1 MLIMFDKSASSE
13 AKAGEGGD
21 GGDDGSGS
29 GTFSGGG
36 GGGGRKKSKTTQATT
51 PSTTTKTTPVPTKR
65 PAAFIFCTVGPF
77 SESGSY
83 DVLQG
88 QFCDYFVYTHVLPYQ
103 RDILSYDNHQSW
115 EQFKKSAAAYRNKL
129 DYFGFP
135 NVTNT
140 STVKLQHYGYSF
152 AAYDISWLKSHLD
165 SVAAKVKQ
173 LYKDNGLLTAG
184 LAYYSRP
191 DAATDHNLGTIKS
204 IMTSINGMLDGAQDK
219 NTTNLKTTFLAVK
232 LSGKDSS
239 AKNDASALQELKGV
253 AHMDLLILLT
263 HLVDVPSH
271 PNCKILPLSR
281 YAADALD
288 PVEPP
293 SMERLLNSIDK
304 LKDAKFRVAFSTSF
318 AVYLFKPLGG
328 LQDTTKFGDKCMH
341 SFFDDMS
348 ALCDVPDASI
358 IEDKKNPAVSTA
370 TYSNKQSGIFMVF
383 ETNNATR
390 VKVSQALVKARE
402 KGVMLTWAVYEVHRD
417 QMLCENKKKTLERLA
432 TVNDSMVTIF
442 FPPQDDR

>member
-1 MLIMFDKSASSE
+1 MPSGRRDPVKVFIIIVLVLLTIILLMLIMFDDSCTHGHRQGCPVKPRQE
-13 AKAGEGGD
+13 KA
-21 GGDDGSGS
+21 
-29 GTFSGGG
+29 
-36 GGGGRKKSKTTQATT
+36 
-51 PSTTTKTTPVPTKR
+51 
-65 PAAFIFCTVGPF
+65 AAAGAVA
-77 SESGSY
+77 
-83 DVLQG
+83 VAAAAAAA
-88 QFCDYFVYTHVLPYQ
+88 V
-103 RDILSYDNHQSW
+103 
-115 EQFKKSAAAYRNKL
+115 SAAVAVVVAAVAVAAAEKNSATAYRNKL
-129 DYFGFP
+129 DYLGFP

-140 STVKLQHYGYSF
+140 SAVKLQHYGYSF
-152 AAYDISWLKSHLD
+152 AADDISWLKSQL
-165 SVAAKVKQ
+165 STVADKVKQ
-173 LYKDNGLLTAG
+173 LHKDNGLLTAG

-191 DAATDHNLGTIKS
+191 DAATDSNLANIKS
-204 IMTSINGMLDGAQDK
+204 IMTSINGMLNAAQDK
-219 NTTNLKTTFLAVK
+219 NTTILKTTFLAVK

-239 AKNDASALQELKGV
+239 ARNDASALQELKGI
-253 AHMDLLILLT
+253 ANIDLLILLT
-263 HLVDVPSH
+263 HLVNVPSH

-288 PVEPP
+288 SIEPP

-304 LKDAKFRVAFSTSF
+304 LKEAKFRVAFSTSF
-318 AVYLFKPLGG
+318 AMYLFKPLGG
-328 LQDTTKFGDKCMH
+328 LKDTTKFGDKCMH
-341 SFFDDMS
+341 SFYDDMS

-417 QMLCENKKKTLERLA
+417 QMLCENKRKTLERLA

-442 FPPQDDR
+442 FPRKDDR

>member
-1 MLIMFDKSASSE
+1 MKTLLSLFFLQLRRPHSA
-13 AKAGEGGD
+13 
-21 GGDDGSGS
+21 
-29 GTFSGGG
+29 T
-36 GGGGRKKSKTTQATT
+36 
-51 PSTTTKTTPVPTKR
+51 
-65 PAAFIFCTVGPF
+65 
-77 SESGSY
+77 
-83 DVLQG
+83 
-88 QFCDYFVYTHVLPYQ
+88 
-103 RDILSYDNHQSW
+103 
-115 EQFKKSAAAYRNKL
+115 AYRNKL
-129 DYFGFP
+129 DYLGFP

-140 STVKLQHYGYSF
+140 SAVKLQHYGYSF
-152 AAYDISWLKSHLD
+152 AADDISWLKSQL
-165 SVAAKVKQ
+165 STVADKVKQ
-173 LYKDNGLLTAG
+173 LHKDNGLLTAG

-191 DAATDHNLGTIKS
+191 DAATDSNLANIKS
-204 IMTSINGMLDGAQDK
+204 IMTSINGMLNAAQDK
-219 NTTNLKTTFLAVK
+219 NTTILKTTFLAVK

-239 AKNDASALQELKGV
+239 ARNDASALQELKGI
-253 AHMDLLILLT
+253 ANIDLLILLT
-263 HLVDVPSH
+263 HLVNVPSH

-288 PVEPP
+288 SIEPP

-304 LKDAKFRVAFSTSF
+304 LKEAKFRVAFSTSF
-318 AVYLFKPLGG
+318 AMYLFKPLGG
-328 LQDTTKFGDKCMH
+328 LKDTTKFGDKCMH
-341 SFFDDMS
+341 SFYDDMS

-417 QMLCENKKKTLERLA
+417 QMLCENKRKTLERLA

-442 FPPQDDR
+442 FPRKDDR